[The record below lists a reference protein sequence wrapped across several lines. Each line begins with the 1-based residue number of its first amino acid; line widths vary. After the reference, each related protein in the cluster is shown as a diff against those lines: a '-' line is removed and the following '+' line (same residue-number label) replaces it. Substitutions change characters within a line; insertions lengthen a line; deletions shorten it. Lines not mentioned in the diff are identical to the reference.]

1 MPKFTFIAE
10 YETGE
15 RITFETNKEIIND
28 VLEDFNLF
36 LRGCGYFPDGTLD
49 YIPDEEYYG
58 ERYDDYP
65 ELHSEYYYDTDR
77 NKPIHE
83 WTAIRR
89 GEE

>member
-15 RITFETNKEIIND
+15 RITFETHKEIIND

-36 LRGCGYFPDGTLD
+36 LRGCGYAQSGTLD
-49 YIPDEEYYG
+49 YIPDDEYYG
-58 ERYDDYP
+58 HEDYS

-77 NKPIHE
+77 NKPVHE
-83 WTAIRR
+83 WTAVRR

>member
-15 RITFETNKEIIND
+15 RITFETEKEFIND

-58 ERYDDYP
+58 HEDYS
-65 ELHSEYYYDTDR
+65 EQHSQYYYDTDR

-83 WTAIRR
+83 WTAVRR